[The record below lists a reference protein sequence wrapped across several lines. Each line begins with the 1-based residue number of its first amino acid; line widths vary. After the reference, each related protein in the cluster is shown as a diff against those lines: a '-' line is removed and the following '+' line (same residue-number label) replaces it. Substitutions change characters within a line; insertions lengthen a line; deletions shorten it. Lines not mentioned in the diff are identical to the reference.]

1 MAIGG
6 ILLNCRSISLIMVL
20 HYVPT
25 QNQQIK
31 NVTDEIPDHLFKR
44 QDDAPDEV
52 FYAVPR
58 MVKHIDDTTINEITR
73 FYQEALTPEHELLD
87 LMSSWVSHLPV
98 DVTYRKVTG
107 LGMNLA
113 ELNANYRLDEAVV
126 HNLNENPTL
135 PFPDAGFDAVM
146 IVVSIQYLTRP
157 FEVFEEIQ
165 RVLKP
170 GGKCIVAMSHRL
182 FPTKAI
188 YAFQTLAPQD
198 RVQFVQEYMRRAG
211 LTDIEFIDRSPENAD
226 PLWIV
231 QGFNP

>member
-1 MAIGG
+1 MGTNRQKT
-6 ILLNCRSISLIMVL
+6 L
-20 HYVPT
+20 
-25 QNQQIK
+25 
-31 NVTDEIPDHLFKR
+31 TDQLPDHMFNR
-44 QDDAPDEV
+44 QDDSADEA
-52 FYAVPR
+52 FYSTPR
-58 MVKHIDDTTINEITR
+58 MVNHIDDATINEITR
-73 FYQEALTPEHELLD
+73 FYRETLSPEDDLLD

-107 LGMNLA
+107 LGMNLD
-113 ELNANYRLDEAVV
+113 ELNANARLDEALV
-126 HNLNENPTL
+126 HNLNKTPDL
-135 PFPDAGFDAVM
+135 PFPDASFNAVM

-198 RVQFVQEYMRRAG
+198 RVQLVKEYMRRGG
-211 LTDIEFIDRSPENAD
+211 LSEIEFIDRSPEKAD
-226 PLWIV
+226 PLWII
-231 QGFNP
+231 QGTNS